1 MSLLFTLKSDLLLHI
16 LIEFSK
22 KTIQILFLKI
32 TMTSVGLIDILIRNL
47 KHLESLEVIL
57 YALRTRK
64 YSMPSPHTGI
74 KYSLGSQM
82 YQ

>member
-1 MSLLFTLKSDLLLHI
+1 
-16 LIEFSK
+16 
-22 KTIQILFLKI
+22 
-32 TMTSVGLIDILIRNL
+32 MTSVDLIDILIRNI

-64 YSMPSPHTGI
+64 YSMPSPHNGT

>member
-1 MSLLFTLKSDLLLHI
+1 
-16 LIEFSK
+16 
-22 KTIQILFLKI
+22 
-32 TMTSVGLIDILIRNL
+32 MTSVDLIDILIRNL
-47 KHLESLEVIL
+47 THLESLEVIL
-57 YALRTRK
+57 YALRTKK